1 MSSNNCIGNLLKLI
15 CLLQDNSTDTCG
27 LDSGCTKPF
36 LGNSINCLCYNT
48 RVVQLYRC
56 NGSLI
61 ESTFVDEANTSLS
74 SNLYRVMSVNNN
86 CCTLLILNY
95 DNENDNYT
103 STCQFITINLDC
115 IGAVR
120 CIRDVTIN
128 NL

>member
-27 LDSGCTKPF
+27 LDSGCSRPF
-36 LGNSINCLCYNT
+36 LGNNINCLCYNT

-61 ESTFVDEANTSLS
+61 ETNFNDEANTNLS

-86 CCTLLILNY
+86 CCTLLILYYN
-95 DNENDNYT
+95 NENNNYT
-103 STCQFITINLDC
+103 STHEYITINLDC

-120 CIRDVTIN
+120 CISDVTVN

>member
-15 CLLQDNSTDTCG
+15 CLLQKNSTDSCL
-27 LDSGCTKPF
+27 LDSGCSKPF
-36 LGNSINCLCYNT
+36 LGSNMNCLCYNT
-48 RVVQLYRC
+48 RVIQLYRC
-56 NGSLI
+56 NGTLM
-61 ESTFVDEANTSLS
+61 ESTYEDNTNTNLS

-95 DNENDNYT
+95 DNANDSYN
-103 STCQFITINLDC
+103 STRQYITVDLNC

-120 CIRDVTIN
+120 CIRDVTVN

>member
-27 LDSGCTKPF
+27 LDSGCSKPF
-36 LGNSINCLCYNT
+36 LGNNINCLCYNT
-48 RVVQLYRC
+48 RVIQLYRC

-61 ESTFVDEANTSLS
+61 ETNFNDEANTNLS

-86 CCTLLILNY
+86 CCTLLILYYN
-95 DNENDNYT
+95 NENDNYT
-103 STCQFITINLDC
+103 STHEYITINLDC

-120 CIRDVTIN
+120 CIRDVTVN

>member
-15 CLLQDNSTDTCG
+15 CLLQDNSTDACG

-36 LGNSINCLCYNT
+36 LGNSTSCLCYNT
-48 RVVQLYRC
+48 RVIQLYRC
-56 NGSLI
+56 NGTLM
-61 ESTFVDEANTSLS
+61 ESAYVDNANTNLS

-86 CCTLLILNY
+86 CCKLLILSY
-95 DNENDNYT
+95 DNSNNTYS
-103 STCQFITINLDC
+103 STRQYVTVDLAC

-120 CIRDVTIN
+120 YIRDVTVN